1 MNNII
6 KEAKKLH
13 FIGIGGI
20 GMSSLAQYMLS
31 KNYKI
36 TGSDIGENAS
46 IGRLRELG
54 IKISIGHSIENIE
67 ENVDAVIVSSAIKD
81 DNIEAAYAKKMNIP
95 IIKRYQLM
103 AYVVNSKK
111 SIAIGGSHGKTTT
124 TSLCASVLQ
133 EAGIDPTALI
143 GGKLRNINNN
153 IILGESDYF
162 IVEADESDGG
172 FLLLD
177 PYIGVV
183 TNIDND
189 HLRFYG
195 NFENEKLA
203 FKDFISNS
211 HIKILNIDDPV
222 IKHSKSNYRN
232 VVTYST
238 QNKKAD
244 VHAYNIETKNNKSY
258 FSVKTNKKV
267 LENIELGIIGLH
279 NVSNALPVIAISEI
293 LGIKEDILR
302 KIFAEF
308 KGVDRR
314 FTFIGNYK
322 NFRVYD
328 DYAHHPTEIKATISA
343 AKLISNEVYAIF
355 QPHRFSRI
363 SYLMDDFAKSF
374 KKVKKVF
381 VLDVYSAS
389 EKPIEGIDSEI
400 LSDKIN
406 EVSSNAIYIRN
417 VNSLR
422 KFLNQIEGEGVIVGL
437 GAGSISSIVKELV
450 NDSSES

>member
-20 GMSSLAQYMLS
+20 GMSSLAQYMVS
-31 KNYKI
+31 KNYKV
-36 TGSDIGENAS
+36 TGSDINENAS
-46 IGRLRELG
+46 IGKLRELG
-54 IKISIGHSIENIE
+54 IKISIGHSIENIG
-67 ENVDAVIVSSAIKD
+67 ENIDAVIVSSAIKD
-81 DNIEAAYAKKMNIP
+81 DNIEVVYAKKMNIP
-95 IIKRYQLM
+95 IIKRYQLL

-111 SIAIGGSHGKTTT
+111 SIAIAGSHGKTTT
-124 TSLCASVLQ
+124 TSLCASLLQ
-133 EAGIDPTALI
+133 EAHRDPTALI

-153 IILGESDYF
+153 IIIGKSDYF
-162 IVEADESDGG
+162 IIEADESDGG

-183 TNIDND
+183 TNVDND

-203 FKDFISNS
+203 FMDFINNS
-211 HIKILNIDDPV
+211 HIKILNIDDPI
-222 IKHSKSNYRN
+222 IKHSKNNYQN

-244 VHAYNIETKNNKSY
+244 VYAYNIETKNNKSY
-258 FSVKTNKKV
+258 FDVKTNKKI
-267 LENIELGIIGLH
+267 LDKMELGIIGLH
-279 NVSNALPVIAISEI
+279 NVSNALSVIAISEI
-293 LGIKEDILR
+293 LGIEEDILR
-302 KIFAEF
+302 KTFAEF

-314 FTFIGNYK
+314 FTFVGNYK

-328 DYAHHPTEIKATISA
+328 DYAHHPTEIKATISTA
-343 AKLISNEVYAIF
+343 RLLSNNVYAIF

-381 VLDVYSAS
+381 VLDIYSAS

-406 EVSSNAIYIRN
+406 EISSNALYIRN

-422 KFLNQIEGEGVIVGL
+422 KFLNQIEGEGIIVGL
-437 GAGSISSIVKELV
+437 GAGSINNILRELV
-450 NDSSES
+450 NDNPKS